1 MKEVYF
7 DNAATTPPDERV
19 LIEMEP
25 YFKDYFGNLSS
36 LHSFG
41 EAPREAVE
49 KARGSVAELIRANP
63 EELIF
68 TSSGTEANNLAIKGI
83 AFANQRK
90 GKHII
95 ISSIEHF
102 SVFHSARTMEKWGF
116 EVTHLPVDK
125 YGLVSPEQVKKAI
138 KPETIL
144 VSVIH
149 GNNEIGTI
157 EPLEE
162 ISKITK
168 EKEVIFHTDAVATV
182 GNTPVNIDNLGVDA
196 LSLAGNQFYGPKG
209 AGALYLRKGVRIT
222 PLIDGGIQEGGKRA
236 GTEDVPAI
244 VGLGKAAE
252 IALGELPKR
261 SHYLRELRDYFID
274 RLLSEI
280 DHNILT
286 GHRTN
291 RLPGHVSIA
300 VQFVEGESMLMLLNM
315 KGIAASSGSACT
327 SRALKA
333 SHVLTSIG
341 LAHEIAHGSL
351 VFSLGKKN
359 TREEIDYVL
368 EKLPPIVK
376 RLRDMSPL
384 YRNFLER
391 EKA

>member
-19 LIEMEP
+19 LVEMEP
-25 YFKDYFGNLSS
+25 YFKDYFGNPSS
-36 LHSFG
+36 LHNFG

-49 KARGSVAELIRANP
+49 KARGRVAELIGANP
-63 EELIF
+63 EEIIF

-83 AFANQRK
+83 AFGNQRK

-125 YGLVSPEQVKKAI
+125 YGLVNPKRVEEAI
-138 KPETIL
+138 KPETVL

-162 ISKITK
+162 ISKVTK

-182 GNTPVNIDNLGVDA
+182 GNIPVNIDNLGVDA
-196 LSLAGNQFYGPKG
+196 LSFAGNQFYGPKG
-209 AGALYLRKGVRIT
+209 AGALYLRKGVRIA

-252 IALGELPKR
+252 IAAEELPER
-261 SHYLRELRDYFID
+261 SDYLRELRDYFID
-274 RLLSEI
+274 RLISEI

-300 VQFVEGESMLMLLNM
+300 VQFVEGESMLMLLSM

-333 SHVLTSIG
+333 SHVLISIG

-351 VFSLGKKN
+351 VFSLGKEN
-359 TREEIDYVL
+359 TKEEIDYVL
-368 EKLPPIVK
+368 EELPPIVK

-384 YRNFLER
+384 YRSFLER